1 MKSLKERFPHRFVTP
16 KIDPSAF
23 IAPGSHLYGDVE
35 MGAGSSLWFNAVIR
49 GDVNFVRIG
58 KETNIQDLSLVH
70 VSSDG
75 HPAIIGD
82 RVTVGHTAIIHAC
95 KIGNDVIIGMG
106 AVVMD
111 GAEIGD
117 FVILGA
123 GSLVTQGMKIPSG
136 MKAFGRPAK
145 VVGPLTDEEKKS
157 ILVSAERYVALS
169 KTYL

>member
-1 MKSLKERFPHRFVTP
+1 MKSLKERFPHRYINP
-16 KIDPSAF
+16 KIDPTAF

-35 MGAGSSLWFNAVIR
+35 MAANTSLWFNAVIR

-70 VSSDG
+70 VSSFGD
-75 HPAIIGD
+75 PAIIGE
-82 RVTVGHTAIIHAC
+82 RVTVGHSAIIHAC
-95 KIGNDVIIGMG
+95 KIGNDVLIGMG

-136 MKAFGRPAK
+136 VKAFGRPAK
-145 VVGPLTDEEKKS
+145 VVGPLSEAERKS
-157 ILVSAERYVALS
+157 ILDSAERYVALS
-169 KTYL
+169 RTYL